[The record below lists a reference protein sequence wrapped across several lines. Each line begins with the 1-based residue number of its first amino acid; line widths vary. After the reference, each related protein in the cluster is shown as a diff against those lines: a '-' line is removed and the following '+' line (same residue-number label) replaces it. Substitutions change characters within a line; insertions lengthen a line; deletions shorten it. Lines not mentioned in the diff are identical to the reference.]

1 MNSQL
6 WGLAIG
12 TFGAVLMTLIRAAVR
27 IHLQHVL
34 EKRAAAGDP
43 EAMKRLAQLQPPDAV
58 GSGPMAVLLF
68 TLSISGASFASSYAD
83 EAHAEQAGAKC
94 NTSADCPTGSLC
106 NPNTKQ
112 CEARAITVLPVP
124 FAPSDWSLYVQPRE
138 QQWSER
144 PYAPMRVNEALWP
157 RPSS

>member
-58 GSGPMAVLLF
+58 GSGPMAVLLLA
-68 TLSISGASFASSYAD
+68 LSISGASFAAPYLGD
-83 EAHAEQAGAKC
+83 VHAEQAGAKC
-94 NTSADCPTGSLC
+94 NTSADCPAGSLC
-106 NPNTKQ
+106 NPNTRQ
-112 CEARAITVLPVP
+112 CEARASTLPVEP
-124 FAPSDWSLYVQPRE
+124 PVSDWSLWVQPRE

-144 PYAPMRVNEALWP
+144 PSVPHAIQIHRRL
-157 RPSS
+157 